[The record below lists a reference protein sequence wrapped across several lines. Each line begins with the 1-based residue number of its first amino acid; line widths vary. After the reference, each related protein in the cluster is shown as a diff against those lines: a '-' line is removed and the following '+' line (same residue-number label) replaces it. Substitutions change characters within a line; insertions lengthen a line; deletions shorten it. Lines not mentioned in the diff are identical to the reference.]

1 VAVKSPSLSLL
12 KPLPIK
18 FFILNYM
25 NKKYYTSIF
34 LFFLFFKTFSYTLEP
49 NPSKYISKETGISS
63 GIDVKVDRSTFLYA
77 TRATLTSGDLKKQGG
92 DYFEWKGNGEMS
104 WAISV
109 PKVEKYDLFLIA
121 DIPAES
127 KNIEMVFSSGSN
139 SYKFTINPTSGPW
152 IGGGKNFQRIKV
164 LSQVLLPIGNQ
175 EVGLK
180 SAGLVN
186 DKTLLNIRSVE
197 LIPVSAYQS
206 IGKENKK
213 AVASRASTD
222 WLTKTGYGLMF
233 HWTSQSVN
241 PDGSNKPYEQAV
253 NDFDVKKFANMVEE
267 TGAGY
272 VIFTIGHAEQYC
284 PAPIKSWE
292 KLHPGKTTQRD
303 LIEEMANALN
313 TKGIR
318 LICYMNSYGTAKFG
332 KVDNV
337 EFYKTFTDILKEFG
351 DRYKE
356 KIAGYWFDCWYQIF
370 EGFPDIPFEDFFK
383 ATKTGN
389 KDRII
394 CLNSWIYPSVTPWQ
408 EFWAGEVAS
417 PVALPENGFMK
428 DGPVPN
434 LQYQALLIMEPYW
447 VQEKA
452 QMPNPRFTSAEL
464 SKYIRDCKDNK
475 GTVTINLGIY
485 QNGTVGEKAL
495 QVMREVREKIRK

>member
-1 VAVKSPSLSLL
+1 
-12 KPLPIK
+12 
-18 FFILNYM
+18 M
-25 NKKYYTSIF
+25 DTKYYVSF
-34 LFFLFFKTFSYTLEP
+34 LLLILCFDTFSHPIEP
-49 NPSKYISKETGISS
+49 NPSKSFSEETGITSDIELKS
-63 GIDVKVDRSTFLYA
+63 DRSTFLYGTKA
-77 TRATLTSGDLKKQGG
+77 IRIIGELKKQGG
-92 DYFEWKGNGEMS
+92 DYFEWKGNCEMS
-104 WAISV
+104 WAIRV
-109 PKVEKYDLFLIA
+109 PKADKYDLFLIA

-127 KNIEMVFSSGSN
+127 INIKLLFTSGTN
-139 SYKFTINPTSGPW
+139 AFKFAVNPTIGPW
-152 IGGGKNFQRIKV
+152 VDGGKNFQRIKV
-164 LSQVLLPIGNQ
+164 LSDVSLPLGNQ

-180 SAGLVN
+180 STGLAS
-186 DKTLLNIRSVE
+186 DITLLNIRSIE
-197 LIPVSAYQS
+197 LVPVSAYQS

-213 AVASRASTD
+213 AVASRASID

-272 VIFTIGHAEQYC
+272 VIFTIGHAEQFC
-284 PAPIKSWE
+284 PAAIKSWE
-292 KLHPGKTTQRD
+292 KMHPGKTTQRD

-313 TKGIR
+313 TKDIR

-370 EGFPDIPFEDFFK
+370 EGFPGIPFEDFFK

-464 SKYIRDCKDNK
+464 SKYIRDCMDKK
-475 GTVTINLGIY
+475 GAVTINLGIY

-495 QVMREVREKIRK
+495 QVMREVREQIRK